1 MCSYEYIP
9 TGSFSLVN
17 DTECLTKNQCYL
29 GIAAFL
35 LKRKLIERFGNCINM
50 IYYRSCGGFS
60 TQIPS
65 RNMYTSYFISV
76 EEKKN
81 PFFLENPLS
90 HIGIFSILI
99 KPRDLF

>member
-17 DTECLTKNQCYL
+17 DTECLTKNQLYL

-50 IYYRSCGGFS
+50 IYFRSCGVFS
-60 TQIPS
+60 TKIPS
-65 RNMYTSYFISV
+65 SNIYTSYFISV
-76 EEKKN
+76 EEKN

-90 HIGIFSILI
+90 HILVSLVH
-99 KPRDLF
+99 